1 MARTHE
7 AYPPEFRRQ
16 MVELVKSG
24 RTPSELAREYE
35 PSAGSIRNWVAQS
48 ERDAGQRND
57 GMSTEELLELRR
69 LRRENKQL
77 RTERDIL
84 KRAAAWFARVT
95 SRPTSRQPLRLRQFR
110 LPHSWYSSPGG
121 ILRLLSRPYRP
132 HYQRSAGRHGPSDG
146 VLEAGLATARTT
158 SRLGRAGELCAVAAG
173 GL

>member
-57 GMSTEELLELRR
+57 GMSTDELLELRR

-84 KRAAAWFARVT
+84 KRAAAWFARE
-95 SRPTSRQPLRLRQFR
+95 SDAIPGRD
-110 LPHSWYSSPGG
+110 SS
-121 ILRLLSRPYRP
+121 S
-132 HYQRSAGRHGPSDG
+132 
-146 VLEAGLATARTT
+146 
-158 SRLGRAGELCAVAAG
+158 
-173 GL
+173 

>member
-1 MARTHE
+1 MARTHQ

-57 GMSTEELLELRR
+57 GMSTDELLELRR

-84 KRAAAWFARVT
+84 KRAAAWFARE
-95 SRPTSRQPLRLRQFR
+95 SDAIPGRD
-110 LPHSWYSSPGG
+110 SS
-121 ILRLLSRPYRP
+121 S
-132 HYQRSAGRHGPSDG
+132 
-146 VLEAGLATARTT
+146 
-158 SRLGRAGELCAVAAG
+158 
-173 GL
+173 

>member
-48 ERDAGQRND
+48 ERDAGERND
-57 GMSTEELLELRR
+57 GMSTDELLELRRLRR

-84 KRAAAWFARVT
+84 KRAAAWFARE
-95 SRPTSRQPLRLRQFR
+95 SDAIPGRD
-110 LPHSWYSSPGG
+110 SS
-121 ILRLLSRPYRP
+121 S
-132 HYQRSAGRHGPSDG
+132 
-146 VLEAGLATARTT
+146 
-158 SRLGRAGELCAVAAG
+158 
-173 GL
+173 